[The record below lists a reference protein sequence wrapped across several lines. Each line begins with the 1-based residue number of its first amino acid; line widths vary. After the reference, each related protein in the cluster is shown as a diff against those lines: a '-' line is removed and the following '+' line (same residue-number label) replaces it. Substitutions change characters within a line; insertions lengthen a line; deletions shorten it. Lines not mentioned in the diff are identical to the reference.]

1 MTDEYVIE
9 ARQLSKCYAIYSR
22 PEDRLK
28 QMLLGKISR
37 RKYYREFWAL
47 RNVDLD
53 VKKGETLGIVGRNGS
68 GKSTLLQ
75 LIAGTLH
82 PTHGSVQV
90 RGRVAALL
98 ELGAGFNPEF
108 TGRENVYIN
117 AAILGLTRDDIDSRF
132 DLIAGFAD
140 IGQFLDQPVKTYSSG
155 MFARLAFSVA
165 IHVDPEILIVDE
177 ILAVGD
183 AAFQRRC
190 MNRFYKIRDSGCTI
204 LFVAH
209 DAYQIRSLCQRAIY
223 LSQGETVAC
232 GAASDVMDRYTFDI
246 EESVAKSQMAAAPGN
261 SEALIAVAEPDQ
273 LFSITHVGVENSN
286 GDTIEE
292 IQSGQDI
299 QVRMRYR
306 ALTSNFPRKV
316 SFVVNFYRHDD
327 LYVCGTTTLMEGLP
341 PFDAHASGEVVV
353 HFPEFRMLAGKY
365 KWRVAINDDVGHVI
379 HTEAKNICPIR
390 VVDTFKAV
398 GLVDLPRRWEV
409 REISQAGKAA

>member
-1 MTDEYVIE
+1 MSEEFVIRAE
-9 ARQLSKCYAIYSR
+9 RLSKCYAIYNR
-22 PEDRLK
+22 PEERLK
-28 QMLLGKISR
+28 QMLLGRVLNKR
-37 RKYYREFWAL
+37 YFREFWAL
-47 RNVDLD
+47 RNVDLE
-53 VKKGETLGIVGRNGS
+53 VRRGETLGIVGRNGS

-75 LIAGTLH
+75 MIAGTLN
-82 PTHGSVQV
+82 PTSGTVEV

-117 AAILGLTRDDIDSRF
+117 AAILGLTREQIDSRF

-246 EESVAKSQMAAAPGN
+246 EE
-261 SEALIAVAEPDQ
+261 AVARSQLSAVSPVGDPTKSIPEPDQ
-273 LFSITHVGVENSN
+273 LFSITKVTVENAN
-286 GDTIEE
+286 GDAIEE
-292 IQSGQDI
+292 VQSGQDI
-299 QVRMRYR
+299 CVRMQYK
-306 ALTSNFPRKV
+306 ALTTKFPEKI

-327 LYVCGTTTLMEGLP
+327 LYICGTTTLMEGIAP
-341 PFDAHASGEVVV
+341 CDAQSAGEVIV
-353 HFPEFRMLAGKY
+353 HFPNFRMLAGNY
-365 KWRVAINDDVGHVI
+365 KWRVAINDHVGHVI

-398 GLVDLPRRWEV
+398 GLIDLERSWTIGGR
-409 REISQAGKAA
+409 QKAANE